1 MLCLT
6 YLEYNSAKNRFL
18 ITNDLKSIG
27 IGNYLVD
34 FSRQPRHGSSEIYFL
49 FSQVIFITLDVY
61 KDDSVLAF

>member
-6 YLEYNSAKNRFL
+6 YLENNLAKNRFL
-18 ITNDLKSIG
+18 ITNELKSIG

-34 FSRQPRHGSSEIYFL
+34 FSRQPRHSSSEIYFL

-61 KDDSVLAF
+61 KHNSVLAF